1 MVNRNATLASG
12 KFLLLA
18 MSIASAAMTGN
29 VFADDSTDEPLFQE
43 WKASEEQSE
52 RLREIIKTIGGDAK
66 LRVSTHAG
74 DIPDIYRA
82 DPEKP
87 GRFIP
92 REKTVTISA
101 FEVSDSNKEY
111 MGFRCAPFDD
121 LFYVEHRSKRRDPKS
136 ERVFGPFSGSPLELF
151 PEIERRM
158 LKDIAR
164 GDTNPFICMR
174 EIARV
179 GHSGLNARVLKMV
192 DKVLL
197 LQMEF
202 KEKVDL
208 VRSAEEV
215 LSIARESSGKQFLE
229 QADVDELL
237 TAIDKKLTLHK
248 EKVDDLTLEFPED
261 DYIKALDMPKT
272 KRINVEESLWGK
284 PVDGLQFAVVPE
296 KTTLKLEEQVH
307 VKLVVK
313 NVSDGDIKFSVHDL
327 IQDVGPEVMLHGKRV
342 MVGRTWFS
350 GWPPTNRYLLK
361 PGDQFT
367 LAGSHIIAHAEDVK
381 KKDRAGFGVT
391 SIPVSDDVLADNASM
406 NVDYTMS
413 IGHGESWRRCEDD
426 VMRVYSPA
434 KGEWKGRL
442 DAGGF
447 EIKFER

>member
-1 MVNRNATLASG
+1 
-12 KFLLLA
+12 
-18 MSIASAAMTGN
+18 
-29 VFADDSTDEPLFQE
+29 
-43 WKASEEQSE
+43 
-52 RLREIIKTIGGDAK
+52 
-66 LRVSTHAG
+66 
-74 DIPDIYRA
+74 
-82 DPEKP
+82 
-87 GRFIP
+87 
-92 REKTVTISA
+92 
-101 FEVSDSNKEY
+101 

-261 DYIKALDMPKT
+261 DYIL
-272 KRINVEESLWGK
+272 SLIHIS
-284 PVDGLQFAVVPE
+284 E
-296 KTTLKLEEQVH
+296 
-307 VKLVVK
+307 
-313 NVSDGDIKFSVHDL
+313 
-327 IQDVGPEVMLHGKRV
+327 
-342 MVGRTWFS
+342 
-350 GWPPTNRYLLK
+350 PTR
-361 PGDQFT
+361 P
-367 LAGSHIIAHAEDVK
+367 
-381 KKDRAGFGVT
+381 
-391 SIPVSDDVLADNASM
+391 
-406 NVDYTMS
+406 
-413 IGHGESWRRCEDD
+413 
-426 VMRVYSPA
+426 
-434 KGEWKGRL
+434 
-442 DAGGF
+442 
-447 EIKFER
+447 